1 MGPTVYKQRIQFC
14 LRQSNLTASRAEF
27 TQHAQEIVL
36 NCSYLRSS
44 SFVWKFTNNSL
55 IFNDGQQKSLQII
68 GSGLSP
74 FAHLWLFSIHKTFV
88 HLCRTIQWLAKR
100 FLWNHYGNEPLRRRT
115 NSIQF
120 SYHQKHFY
128 SAFSAAGCPSAPER
142 TLTWRI
148 SQKT

>member
-44 SFVWKFTNNSL
+44 SFIWKFTNNSL

-68 GSGLSP
+68 GSGPRGGYFTVNSYGGVRR
-74 FAHLWLFSIHKTFV
+74 KD
-88 HLCRTIQWLAKR
+88 LCYDPIPEIWSDIDTHSLNLCQILIPNRRNNKKKNNSTSKGQRTEGL
-100 FLWNHYGNEPLRRRT
+100 
-115 NSIQF
+115 
-120 SYHQKHFY
+120 
-128 SAFSAAGCPSAPER
+128 ER
-142 TLTWRI
+142 VFWFQMAI
-148 SQKT
+148 